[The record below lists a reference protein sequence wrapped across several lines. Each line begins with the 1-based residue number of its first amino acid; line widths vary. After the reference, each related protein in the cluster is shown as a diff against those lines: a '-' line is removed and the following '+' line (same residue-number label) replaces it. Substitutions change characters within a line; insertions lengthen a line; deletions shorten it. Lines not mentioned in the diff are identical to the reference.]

1 MTYVVSGSTNTE
13 LSMQVLVNEKDDSIY
28 VKLEGFENID
38 EATDYAEFLSKNLPL
53 LLFETEVIK

>member
-1 MTYVVSGSTNTE
+1 
-13 LSMQVLVNEKDDSIY
+13 MQVLVNEKDDSIY

-53 LLFETEVIK
+53 LLFETEVIQ